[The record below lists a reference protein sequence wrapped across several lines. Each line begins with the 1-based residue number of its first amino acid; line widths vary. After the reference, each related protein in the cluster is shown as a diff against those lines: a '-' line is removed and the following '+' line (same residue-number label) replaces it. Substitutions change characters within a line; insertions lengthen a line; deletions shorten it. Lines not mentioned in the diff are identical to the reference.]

1 MSDTAYVAI
10 GYGLTALAL
19 ITYTWRVLTRGRR
32 VTAEVPEERR
42 RWM

>member
-1 MSDTAYVAI
+1 MNATAYVAV
-10 GYGLTALAL
+10 GYGLSAIAL

-32 VTAEVPEERR
+32 VSAEVPEERR